1 MIKDVAICFTKVK
14 PKMLNTN
21 GKNDEWI
28 FFLTTNNAFEMLLD
42 HVYEVFS

>member
-1 MIKDVAICFTKVK
+1 MF
-14 PKMLNTN
+14 NTN

>member
-1 MIKDVAICFTKVK
+1 
-14 PKMLNTN
+14 MLNTN